1 MKKLII
7 LRHAKSSW
15 KDQGVTD
22 FERKLNKRGKAQ
34 IPEIGEFFKND
45 LNLPDVFITSPA
57 KRTKKTAKKIADIII
72 FDKARIV
79 NDIRVYEAELDTLIR
94 IISEIG
100 ETFET
105 VCICGHNPG
114 LSELI
119 YYLTGEPGVDLPT
132 CGLCMIEL
140 DILSW
145 KSELNK
151 KGKITYYKIPQYN
164 ESSEL

>member
-1 MKKLII
+1 MLI
-7 LRHAKSSW
+7 
-15 KDQGVTD
+15 G
-22 FERKLNKRGKAQ
+22 
-34 IPEIGEFFKND
+34 
-45 LNLPDVFITSPA
+45 
-57 KRTKKTAKKIADIII
+57 

-94 IISEIG
+94 IISEVG

-105 VCICGHNPG
+105 VCLCGHNPG

-119 YYLTGEPGVDLPT
+119 TYITGERNIDIPT

-145 KSELNK
+145 KNDLNK
-151 KGKITYYKIPQYN
+151 KGKIAYYKIPEDN
-164 ESSEL
+164 ENPEL